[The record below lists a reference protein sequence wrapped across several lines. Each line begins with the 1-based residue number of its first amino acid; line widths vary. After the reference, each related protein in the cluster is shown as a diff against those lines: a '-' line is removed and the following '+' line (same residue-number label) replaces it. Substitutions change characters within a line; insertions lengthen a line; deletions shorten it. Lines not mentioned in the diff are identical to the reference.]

1 MTFKT
6 VPEAMAAVAA
16 ANAERVAVIDGDERV
31 TYAQLQGRIAAFAGA
46 LHGRGIQR
54 GDRVAVLLVNSLEF
68 VVAYFAAA
76 ALGAIVVPM
85 NEHYQRDE
93 LLYFLSEPDARL
105 LVTSRGFS
113 QLADAVLGGYGGECT
128 TVYVEDHL
136 RGQVATP
143 TRPDGVVDPTQPVMF
158 QYSSGTT
165 GRPKRIARDHANVL
179 FELDSLVHTLGLSN
193 QDRFIGVAPFSHV
206 NGMMRT
212 MMACLYSGATL
223 VPLPRFDRQVV
234 VETIERQRISVF
246 IAVPFMFSVL
256 AQSRFAA
263 PPDLS
268 SLRLCVSASAP
279 MPVAHNRL
287 FKDRFG
293 CHVRQLY
300 GSTET
305 GTISVN
311 LEDDVSDTL
320 ESVGLPIRGVAVRAV
335 TDDGRDAIP
344 GEMGELAVASPA
356 AIREYPGRD
365 DINREAFR
373 DGYFFTGDVG
383 RIDQDGRIYLVG
395 RKKFFINKGGFKID
409 PREIQEL
416 IESHPRVAEAAVLG
430 VPSAYGDDKVKAVIV
445 RDGACSE
452 QDIIDHCRGRIA
464 DFKIPSI
471 IEFRDSLP
479 KSPTGKL
486 RWEMLR

>member
-1 MTFKT
+1 MSTTT
-6 VPEAMAAVAA
+6 VPEAIAATAA
-16 ANAERVAVIDGDERV
+16 ANADRLAVVDDDRQITYGELQRRID
-31 TYAQLQGRIAAFAGA
+31 ALAGE
-46 LHGRGIQR
+46 LRGRGIGR
-54 GDRVAVLLVNSLEF
+54 GDRVALMLVNSLEF
-68 VVAYFAAA
+68 VVAYFGIAS
-76 ALGAIVVPM
+76 LGAIVVPM

-93 LLYFLSEPDARL
+93 LLYFLTEPDARL
-105 LVTSRGFS
+105 LVTSRTFS
-113 QLADAVLGGYGGECT
+113 ELAGAVLQDFRGDCT
-128 TVYVEDHL
+128 AVFMEDCEAADL
-136 RGQVATP
+136 PAP
-143 TRPDGVVDPTQPVMF
+143 SDASVDPALPLMY

-179 FELDSLVHTLGLSN
+179 FELDSLVHTFGLSN
-193 QDRFIGVAPFSHV
+193 RDRFIGVAPFSHV

-223 VPLPRFDRQVV
+223 FPLPRFDRQAV
-234 VETIERQRISVF
+234 VETVERHEITVF
-246 IAVPFMFSVL
+246 IAVPFMFSIL
-256 AQSRFAA
+256 AQSRFAT

-268 SLRLCVSASAP
+268 SLRLCISASAP
-279 MPVAHNRL
+279 MPVPHNRA
-287 FKDRFG
+287 FEQRFG
-293 CHVRQLY
+293 LYVRQLY

-311 LEDDVSDTL
+311 LDDDVADTL
-320 ESVGLPIRGVAVRAV
+320 ESVGHPIRGVTVEAFD
-335 TDDGRDAIP
+335 DDGSEVP
-344 GEMGELAVASPA
+344 SGSMGELAVSSPA

-373 DGYFFTGDVG
+373 DGRFFTGDVG
-383 RIDQDGRIYLVG
+383 RIEDGGHIYLIG

-416 IESHPRVAEAAVLG
+416 IENHPQVAEAAVLG
-430 VPSAYGDDKVKAVIV
+430 VPSTYGDDKVKAVVV
-445 RDGACSE
+445 RDGECAE
-452 QDIIDHCRGRIA
+452 QDIIEHCRGRIA